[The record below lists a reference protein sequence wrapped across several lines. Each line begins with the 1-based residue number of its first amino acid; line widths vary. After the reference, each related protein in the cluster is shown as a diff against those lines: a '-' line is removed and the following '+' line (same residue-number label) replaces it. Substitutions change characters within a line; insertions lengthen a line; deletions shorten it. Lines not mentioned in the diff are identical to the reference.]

1 MSKRVQL
8 TEASKNCSEL
18 AEKLQGE
25 QGEGGV
31 PMKQLHLQKAWCV
44 WLLEW
49 VEEMAGNGA
58 G

>member
-1 MSKRVQL
+1 MQL